1 MSNLIDGIDADP
13 LPERRYDVKGNEFCF
28 LCGRSLKGKI
38 AYLDITENKLKCV
51 DTSKSNIPTE
61 VIICHIVQCIRKTT
75 LMYNVRLP
83 SKSIKKIDSTIKD
96 ILE

>member
-1 MSNLIDGIDADP
+1 MNNLIDGIDADP

-38 AYLDITENKLKCV
+38 AYLDIKANKLKCI

-61 VIICHIVQCIRKTT
+61 AIICQIVQCIKNTT
-75 LMYNVRLP
+75 SQYNIRLP